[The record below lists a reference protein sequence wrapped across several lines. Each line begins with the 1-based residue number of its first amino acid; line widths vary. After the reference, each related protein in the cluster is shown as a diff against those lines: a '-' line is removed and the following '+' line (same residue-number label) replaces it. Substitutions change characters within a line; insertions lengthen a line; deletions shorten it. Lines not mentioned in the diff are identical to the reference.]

1 MEGELNSMHVLMHWL
16 LASQLKINLAS
27 ICSIGDLNYN
37 LGRFPRLFGSEHYIC
52 IYICVCV
59 NVKEDSSHDLSYPLF
74 MDILQR
80 ISIGISHW
88 LSNG

>member
-1 MEGELNSMHVLMHWL
+1 MEGETNSMHVLMHWL

-37 LGRFPRLFGSEHYIC
+37 LGRFPMLFGSEHYIC

-59 NVKEDSSHDLSYPLF
+59 NVKEDSSHDLSIHFLSEF
-74 MDILQR
+74 QLVLV
-80 ISIGISHW
+80 IG
-88 LSNG
+88 

>member
-1 MEGELNSMHVLMHWL
+1 MHVLMHWL

-37 LGRFPRLFGSEHYIC
+37 LGRFPMLFGSEHYIC

-59 NVKEDSSHDLSYPLF
+59 NVKEDSSHDLSIHFLSEF
-74 MDILQR
+74 QLVLV
-80 ISIGISHW
+80 IGW
-88 LSNG
+88 AMVG

>member
-1 MEGELNSMHVLMHWL
+1 M
-16 LASQLKINLAS
+16 
-27 ICSIGDLNYN
+27 
-37 LGRFPRLFGSEHYIC
+37 
-52 IYICVCV
+52 CVCV

>member
-37 LGRFPRLFGSEHYIC
+37 LGRFPMLFGSEHYIC

-59 NVKEDSSHDLSYPLF
+59 NVKEDSSHDLSIHFLSEF
-74 MDILQR
+74 QLVLV
-80 ISIGISHW
+80 IG
-88 LSNG
+88 

>member
-1 MEGELNSMHVLMHWL
+1 MEGETNSMHVLMHWL

-52 IYICVCV
+52 IYMCVCV
-59 NVKEDSSHDLSYPLF
+59 NVKEDSSHDLSIHFLSEF
-74 MDILQR
+74 QLVLV
-80 ISIGISHW
+80 IG
-88 LSNG
+88 

>member
-1 MEGELNSMHVLMHWL
+1 MEGEINSMHVLMHWL

-59 NVKEDSSHDLSYPLF
+59 NVKEDSSHDLSIHFLSEF
-74 MDILQR
+74 QLVLV
-80 ISIGISHW
+80 IG
-88 LSNG
+88 

>member
-1 MEGELNSMHVLMHWL
+1 M
-16 LASQLKINLAS
+16 
-27 ICSIGDLNYN
+27 Y
-37 LGRFPRLFGSEHYIC
+37 
-52 IYICVCV
+52 IYIYMCVCV